1 LKKKNFS
8 AGLFEEDPVWYYS
21 YCIELIGE
29 QQLICKENNEGNN
42 RILYFLKLQTQSLQV
57 GG

>member
-8 AGLFEEDPVWYYS
+8 AGLFEGDPVWYYPDW
-21 YCIELIGE
+21 IELIEE
-29 QQLICKENNEGNN
+29 QPLICKENNEGNN